1 MSSREIWLAS
11 LLLTACGG
19 SPSDTTGT
27 TGTEAT
33 GATSTGVETTGTGEP
48 TTTTTMTTPDT
59 TTDTPTGPSTTD
71 TTTDTTGGSTTGGT
85 TGSTTG
91 STTDTTTD
99 PVDPPASL
107 EDVVDGELEMIAD
120 GHQFTEGPVWS
131 LEGHLLYSDIPANTI
146 FKWVEGGASEPFI
159 TPSGN
164 SNGLAFDSMGRLL
177 AAEHGNRRISR
188 RVLGEDAQ
196 PVADGFEGKQLNSP
210 NDLIIRSDGTIYFT
224 DPPYGIQP
232 NQQEQPFNGVFRVD
246 TQGQLS
252 LVSDDFERPNGIVL
266 SPDETTLYVADTAKE
281 HVRSFAVAPDGVA
294 TGGDVFA
301 DLTSDLVGGPDGMA
315 VDVFG
320 DIFVTGGGGVRV
332 VTPAG
337 DLLGTIMVPEQATNC
352 TFGDPDGMSLFITAQ
367 ARVYRI
373 RLKVKGLGLP

>member
-1 MSSREIWLAS
+1 MDFAPRSFMTTGDDPGRPHARMLDGPMSSREIWLAS
-11 LLLTACGG
+11 LLLTACG
-19 SPSDTTGT
+19 SSSSETTDTD
-27 TGTEAT
+27 AT
-33 GATSTGVETTGTGEP
+33 GATGTTSSTGIEPTGTGEP
-48 TTTTTMTTPDT
+48 TTTTMTTPDP

-71 TTTDTTGGSTTGGT
+71 DPTGGPSTGGTTSSTTDTTTGA
-85 TGSTTG
+85 
-91 STTDTTTD
+91 TTD

-146 FKWVEGGASEPFI
+146 FKWVEGGTAEPLI

-164 SNGLAFDSMGRLL
+164 SNGLAFDAMGRLL

-196 PVADGFEGKQLNSP
+196 AVADSFEGKKLNSP

-246 TQGQLS
+246 PQGQIS
-252 LVSDDFERPNGIVL
+252 LVADDFERPNGIVL
-266 SPDETTLYVADTAKE
+266 SPDETTL
-281 HVRSFAVAPDGVA
+281 
-294 TGGDVFA
+294 
-301 DLTSDLVGGPDGMA
+301 
-315 VDVFG
+315 
-320 DIFVTGGGGVRV
+320 
-332 VTPAG
+332 
-337 DLLGTIMVPEQATNC
+337 
-352 TFGDPDGMSLFITAQ
+352 
-367 ARVYRI
+367 
-373 RLKVKGLGLP
+373 